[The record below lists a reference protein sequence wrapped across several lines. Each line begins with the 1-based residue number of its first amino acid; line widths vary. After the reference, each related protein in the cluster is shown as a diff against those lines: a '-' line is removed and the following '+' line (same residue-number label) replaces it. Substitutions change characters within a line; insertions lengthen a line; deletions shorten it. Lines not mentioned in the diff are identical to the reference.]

1 MQIMLLPPARRLAGA
16 RGVRGPWTLVLIGCA
31 ALTETVTR
39 GWFCTEG
46 SVSGRPGILAWG
58 GGGLGAPL
66 GQC

>member
-1 MQIMLLPPARRLAGA
+1 MQIMVLPPARRLAG
-16 RGVRGPWTLVLIGCA
+16 GGPWTGVLIGCA

-39 GWFCTEG
+39 GWFCAEG
-46 SVSGRPGILAWG
+46 SVSRRPGLLAWG